1 MGLTS
6 GKMHLFALLL
16 LGLPI
21 ASYWIHLFV
30 FAANVPVLDDY
41 DVILDSTNRFLGA
54 SGLSRKVA
62 VLWAQHNEHR
72 LVLPR
77 IVALVQYYLWGHINF
92 RQLSFVGSLAWTAS
106 FVLIVREHRKKAKLP
121 LLFYVPLAYLWF
133 SFVHRENTFWAMAS
147 LQNYGATFFSIVALR
162 YLATGRIVATCLSCV
177 AGVLTSMVCWPLFVV
192 CIGIAVAR
200 RAWRLSGALAGTTI
214 LLALLYFH
222 RYTPTSGHPVLS
234 VAVLDF
240 EATLAYGLAVVGS
253 ELRFAGYSITLGL
266 VSVAAMLYFIF
277 LRKTSPWAVALSFLS
292 LSQAAAIAIGRGGYG
307 GDRYE
312 AACVASRFATVS
324 MVAGVAVYLLVQDST
339 ENPRRALR
347 VLALSAV
354 LAMTYSFAMTAK
366 ADVFGDLSR
375 EYSER
380 SNGMAGYLPHSRITL
395 YCDGPSE
402 RCEPILLRSKE
413 LGVFDYV
420 TAIGP
425 GRKTEVHRGV
435 LGPSLGMTS
444 QIDFFDGSRLQ
455 GWALIVG
462 RIPTKWQTYL
472 ILSPSPQRSYWI
484 PTMKTRRPE
493 ASLSQNVQFDYDM
506 AGFEA
511 FPALFDIPVDDYRVG
526 IAIATADGLALK
538 WTGRSYRPTR

>member
-1 MGLTS
+1 
-6 GKMHLFALLL
+6 MHLLALLL

-30 FAANVPVLDDY
+30 FAANVPILDDY

-72 LVLPR
+72 LVVLR
-77 IVALVQYYLWGHINF
+77 IVALIQYYLLGRINF
-92 RQLSFVGSLAWTAS
+92 RQLSFAGSLAWTAG
-106 FVLIVREHRKKAKLP
+106 FVLIVREHRKRAQLP

-147 LQNYGATFFSIVALR
+147 LQNYGAMFLSIVALR
-162 YLATGRIVATCLSCV
+162 CVLTGRIVATCLSC
-177 AGVLTSMVCWPLFVV
+177 ALGVLTSMICWPLFVV
-192 CIGIAVAR
+192 CIGITLAR
-200 RAWRLSGALAGTTI
+200 RAWRDAGALAGTAI

-222 RYTPTSGHPVLS
+222 RYTPTAGHPVFS
-234 VAVLDF
+234 IAVMDF

-253 ELRFAGYSITLGL
+253 EIRFAGYSITVG
-266 VSVAAMLYFIF
+266 VFSVAAMLYFIF
-277 LRKTSPWAVALSFLS
+277 LRKTSPWSVALALLS
-292 LSQAAAIAIGRGGYG
+292 LSQAAAIAVGRGGYG

-312 AACVASRFATVS
+312 AALVASRFTTVS
-324 MVAGVAVYLLVQDST
+324 MAAGVALYLLFQDAT
-339 ENPRRALR
+339 PDPRRAVR
-347 VLALSAV
+347 ALLLSTL
-354 LAMTYSFAMTAK
+354 LAMTYGFAMTARTDIF
-366 ADVFGDLSR
+366 ADLSR

-380 SNGMAGYLPHSRITL
+380 ANGMAGYLPHSRITL
-395 YCDGPSE
+395 YCDGPPE

-413 LGVFDYV
+413 LGVFDYA
-420 TAIGP
+420 TAVGL
-425 GRKTEVHRGV
+425 GRKAEAHRGA

-444 QIDFFDGSRLQ
+444 QIDFYDGSRLQ

-462 RIPTKWQTYL
+462 RMPTKCQTYL
-472 ILSPSPQRSYWI
+472 ILSPYSERSYWI

-493 ASLSQNVQFDYDM
+493 ASVSQHVQFDYDM